1 MSNANVLEMLEGSL
15 PDLSSSE
22 LKMLKAV
29 ALSQREKNSTRAGQ
43 VKLWSAL
50 YCLLDNERRRRKQVV
65 EKTALDYYDLEEPI
79 IEWTNSPEIIK
90 DPEEGEQEDDTNT

>member
-1 MSNANVLEMLEGSL
+1 MSNANVLEMLEESL

-22 LKMLKAV
+22 VKVLKAV
-29 ALSQREKNSTRAGQ
+29 ALSQREKNKNRAGM
-43 VKLWSAL
+43 VKFFSSIF
-50 YCLLDNERRRRKQVV
+50 CLLDNEQQRRKQVV